1 MPFLIFAVECLTVR
15 DTQEQALE
23 IVDHILASEDGW
35 SWRGQQ
41 SIEQKIQ
48 QAWDWIN
55 HQQPSNTP
63 TSLLMDKHQSIF
75 YPGRSRMTSGDENPL
90 ATMADFAMHGHP
102 YQIYYVPPC
111 RSIDHSQYVGF

>member
-48 QAWDWIN
+48 QAWDWVN
-55 HQQPSNTP
+55 HQRPSTTT

-75 YPGRSRMTSGDENPL
+75 YPERPRMTSGDVNPL
-90 ATMADFAMHGHP
+90 ATMVDFAMHNHP
-102 YQIYYVPPC
+102 YQTYYVPPY
-111 RSIDHSQYVGF
+111 RSIGHSQYAGF